1 MLLCACAIS
10 NIRRNA
16 VAADLDERRA
26 KFLASVLM
34 KRLPELR
41 LLHLEM
47 LAKKD
52 RTLDED
58 EDVKL
63 LSQVTLM
70 MKRNKVP
77 ETRPLGSWIVE
88 VLLEADPT

>member
-1 MLLCACAIS
+1 M
-10 NIRRNA
+10 
-16 VAADLDERRA
+16 AADLDERRA
-26 KFLASVLM
+26 TFLSSVLM
-34 KRLPELR
+34 MRLPELR
-41 LLHLEM
+41 VRHLE
-47 LAKKD
+47 LVAKKD

-63 LSQVTLM
+63 LQQVTLM

-77 ETRPLGSWIVE
+77 ETRPLGAWIVE

>member
-1 MLLCACAIS
+1 
-10 NIRRNA
+10 

-26 KFLASVLM
+26 TFLSSVLM
-34 KRLPELR
+34 MRLPELR
-41 LLHLEM
+41 VRHLE
-47 LAKKD
+47 LVAKKD

-70 MKRNKVP
+70 MKRNKVA